1 MTTNTA
7 PTNLFSPEQMAEIQ
21 KNVQERLAQD
31 YRKNNFIPVADS
43 IPANLYKQVNGALS
57 LGLTKYP
64 QDALFFDPQYI
75 CTIAQISAPTMFV
88 VPGIAADIDKAC
100 FATMHC
106 FEGMRAALAN
116 YVGMKYDMAPNGQSL
131 EKPDTVE
138 TVQAMLDLRTAT
150 GAYAASILRILGA
163 LSLYYRGDQIND
175 GYREAAL
182 ITHIFSEE
190 PSQVNREEFRTD
202 FLAVLGLEPPHHY
215 TVPAR
220 LGLDVLQLLAYLTET
235 TGSQLNDTQFAAL
248 MVTFGNKVVNIS
260 PAGEIIIDPEHN
272 DAVRATLAPHR
283 KWLAEFMPKERDGYV
298 YPALITEGEDE
309 VHRVVVF
316 RDLPSPRKAVTV
328 TEETDNVTRKQ
339 YMSDKSLL
347 AHILVD
353 YMAQG
358 IPFPA
363 PSERQEGEVLV
374 YADAKTVAEV
384 QKSMADVLVGEAAKP
399 VPVNEVTSL
408 FYPAKIVTLDNDG
421 LAITFRDLCTTV
433 ADLTED
439 TPEERTEVLMDVLV
453 DFMVANSS
461 ADATNKLVP
470 MPTAALEGEVL
481 IELPAD
487 RVEIVQKFNARVL
500 ELSKK

>member
-1 MTTNTA
+1 MTQNNA
-7 PTNLFSPEQMAEIQ
+7 PTSLFSPEQMAEIQ

-31 YRKNNFIPVADS
+31 YRKNNFIPAADR

-100 FATMHC
+100 FATMHH

-116 YVGMKYDMAPNGQSL
+116 YVSTKYDMAPNGQSL

-150 GAYAASILRILGA
+150 GAYAASILRILDA
-163 LSLYYRGDQIND
+163 LSVYYRGDQIND

-182 ITHIFSEE
+182 ITHMFSEE

-220 LGLDVLQLLAYLTET
+220 LGLDVLQLLAYLAET

-260 PAGEIIIDPEHN
+260 PSGEIIIDPEHT
-272 DAVRATLAPHR
+272 DTVRATLTPHR
-283 KWLAEFMPKERDGYV
+283 KWLAEFMPK
-298 YPALITEGEDE
+298 
-309 VHRVVVF
+309 
-316 RDLPSPRKAVTV
+316 
-328 TEETDNVTRKQ
+328 
-339 YMSDKSLL
+339 
-347 AHILVD
+347 
-353 YMAQG
+353 
-358 IPFPA
+358 
-363 PSERQEGEVLV
+363 
-374 YADAKTVAEV
+374 AE
-384 QKSMADVLVGEAAKP
+384 KPTTGEASES
-399 VPVNEVTSL
+399 VPVTDVTSL

-453 DFMVANSS
+453 DFMQANSS
-461 ADATNKLVP
+461 TDAINKLVP

-487 RVEIVQKFNARVL
+487 RVTLVQKFNARVL

>member
-1 MTTNTA
+1 MTQNSA
-7 PTNLFSPEQMAEIQ
+7 PTSLFSPEQMAEIQ
-21 KNVQERLAQD
+21 KNVQDRLAQD

-100 FATMHC
+100 FATMHH

-131 EKPDTVE
+131 EKPDTNE

-190 PSQVNREEFRTD
+190 PSQVNRDEFRTD

-220 LGLDVLQLLAYLTET
+220 LGLDVLQLLAYLAET

-260 PAGEIIIDPEHN
+260 PSGEIIIDPEHV
-272 DAVRATLAPHR
+272 DTVRATLAPHR
-283 KWLAEFMPKERDGYV
+283 KWLAEFMPKAEKPQDEIAMVY
-298 YPALITEGEDE
+298 YPAEISPDGSDGKMIYFHDFGDYAKCSETPGPNEVIGALKDVITKWIALGRMTLPVPSAAVSGNLMIGVEQSFID
-309 VHRVVVF
+309 
-316 RDLPSPRKAVTV
+316 DLLDSKTNKVAEP
-328 TEETDNVTRKQ
+328 EET
-339 YMSDKSLL
+339 SE
-347 AHILVD
+347 
-353 YMAQG
+353 
-358 IPFPA
+358 PA
-363 PSERQEGEVLV
+363 PTS
-374 YADAKTVAEV
+374 
-384 QKSMADVLVGEAAKP
+384 
-399 VPVNEVTSL
+399 EVTSL